1 MPKPYYADYA
11 THAFRF
17 YVRYPRANV
26 SDCAQPADR
35 ENWRVCD
42 EIYSASSV
50 CDQKIIDIV
59 FCYNLPLKSA
69 VSYAA
74 ARTAKSLCLSALCA
88 RCDSKNAQ
96 RTTCNIIEC
105 AASR

>member
-74 ARTAKSLCLSALCA
+74 ARTAKSESYVWRRICVLQQQFAKKRGL
-88 RCDSKNAQ
+88 K
-96 RTTCNIIEC
+96 
-105 AASR
+105 